1 MASWLIGGVGTLV
14 KAENGGVGCLVNVD
28 RSGSGGVGSLA
39 GGGWNSGVEGGR
51 GLRGVDWAKLEV
63 ADWVKILD
71 RLAAGL
77 GGSGV
82 VVGTVP
88 VVGGGKGT
96 VPVLFPSLSPTL
108 CLTVGTAPCLV
119 LTQ

>member
-1 MASWLIGGVGTLV
+1 M
-14 KAENGGVGCLVNVD
+14 
-28 RSGSGGVGSLA
+28 
-39 GGGWNSGVEGGR
+39 
-51 GLRGVDWAKLEV
+51 RGVDWAKLEV